1 MVRCPNRTRTKRLT
15 PAGGTLQCRGQL
27 QVVLTVPVVLNCKSL
42 RRPYSPETTLP
53 RRALGKSVRVPST
66 ALLEAFASKVTSDI
80 RCSACGWSY
89 RRLMSGL
96 AAKRRTS

>member
-15 PAGGTLQCRGQL
+15 PAGGTLGCRGAL
-27 QVVLTVPVVLNCKSL
+27 QVVLTVPVVLKCKSL
-42 RRPYSPETTLP
+42 RMPHSPEATLP
-53 RRALGKSVRVPST
+53 RKVFGRSVRIPSG

-80 RCSACGWSY
+80 VCSSCGWSY

-96 AAKRRTS
+96 KRKAR